1 MEENVNIHWAQ
12 DPDLLEE
19 FVLIRMD
26 AVQIERYRLHLKE
39 CSKCR
44 ELVEHEQII
53 AVGIKRH
60 GRDQLRARLQQHLA
74 SEDRNPSGRQ
84 LFISLAAAL
93 VILAIGLS
101 VIIYLAGPSG
111 NDARLRT
118 REVALGRSG
127 QKGIWIHGVVISR
140 KAPAAGR
147 HAPSSAPQL
156 KIFVI
161 KDHDVRRTIV
171 LRQLPAEESQKNA
184 QSTGSNVKTLLE
196 KNENGIVISMYQFPE
211 EAQELMHAT
220 IEPVSADSLLV
231 RCDGLT
237 IAYHIPG
244 GWRE

>member
-1 MEENVNIHWAQ
+1 MEEHVIIHWAQ

-19 FVLIRMD
+19 FVLLRMD
-26 AVQIERYRLHLKE
+26 AVQIERFRLHLKE

-44 ELVEHEQII
+44 ELVEHEQIV
-53 AVGIKRH
+53 AAGIKRH
-60 GRDQLRARLQQHLA
+60 GRDQLRARLQQRLA
-74 SEDRNPSGRQ
+74 SDDRNPSGRQ

-101 VIIYLAGPSG
+101 VILYIAGPSG
-111 NDARLRT
+111 SDARLRT
-118 REVALGRSG
+118 REVALGSSE

-147 HAPSSAPQL
+147 HSPSSAPQS
-156 KIFVI
+156 KTFVI
-161 KDHDVRRTIV
+161 KDHNVRRTIV

-184 QSTGSNVKTLLE
+184 QTTGRNVKTLLE

-211 EAQELMHAT
+211 ETQELTHAT
-220 IEPVSADSLLV
+220 IEPVTADSLLV

>member
-1 MEENVNIHWAQ
+1 MEDHVNIHWAQ
-12 DPDLLEE
+12 DPDQLEE
-19 FVLIRMD
+19 FVLSRMD

-39 CSKCR
+39 CSTCR
-44 ELVEHEQII
+44 GLVEHEQIV
-53 AVGIKRH
+53 AAGIKRH
-60 GRDQLRARLQQHLA
+60 GRDQLRARLQQRLA
-74 SEDRNPSGRQ
+74 SDERNLSGRQ

-93 VILAIGLS
+93 IILAIGLS
-101 VIIYLAGPSG
+101 VILYIAGPSG

-118 REVALGRSG
+118 REVALGRSE

-140 KAPAAGR
+140 KTSAAGT
-147 HAPSSAPQL
+147 HALSSAPQS
-156 KIFVI
+156 KTFVI

-171 LRQLPAEESQKNA
+171 LRQLPAGESQKNA
-184 QSTGSNVKTLLE
+184 QTTGSDVKTLLE

-211 EAQELMHAT
+211 EAQELTHAT
-220 IEPVSADSLLV
+220 IEPVSSDSLLV